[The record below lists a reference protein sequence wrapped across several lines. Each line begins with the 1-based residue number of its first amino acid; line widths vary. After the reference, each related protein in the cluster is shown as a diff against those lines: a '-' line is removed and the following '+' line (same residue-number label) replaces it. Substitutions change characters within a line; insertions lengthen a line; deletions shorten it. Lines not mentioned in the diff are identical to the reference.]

1 MNSKDPLRVL
11 THGSQSILCEL
22 CGLLFRIF
30 GSAESSRKSLI
41 CRRSST
47 KTEGFLRKAST
58 ARLSSPNVLSS
69 AER

>member
-1 MNSKDPLRVL
+1 MNSKGPLRVL

-47 KTEGFLRKAST
+47 KDFGSTIQGERYSFLLKM
-58 ARLSSPNVLSS
+58 LH
-69 AER
+69 